1 MMSLITLDEFPEFV
15 EAYPEME
22 QFYDFDNLIT
32 LIPEDI
38 YGDTC
43 AD

>member
-1 MMSLITLDEFPEFV
+1 MSLITLEEFAEFV

-22 QFYDFDNLIT
+22 QFYDFDNTFT

>member
-1 MMSLITLDEFPEFV
+1 MSLITLEQFDEFV

-22 QFYDFDNLIT
+22 QFYDLDNSFT
-32 LIPEDI
+32 LIPEEDI